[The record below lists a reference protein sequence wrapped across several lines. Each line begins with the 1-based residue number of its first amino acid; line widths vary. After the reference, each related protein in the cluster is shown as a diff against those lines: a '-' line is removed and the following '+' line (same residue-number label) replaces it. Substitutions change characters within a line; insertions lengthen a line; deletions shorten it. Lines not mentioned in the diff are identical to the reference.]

1 MISLANSEKT
11 LLEQYWFSFSTA
23 AQTEKIGE
31 TNWCKHLMN
40 SLCEKKKIDIKN
52 QLWFF

>member
-1 MISLANSEKT
+1 MISFSTGKLRKKT
-11 LLEQYWFSFSTA
+11 VLEQHWFSFSTA

-40 SLCEKKKIDIKN
+40 SLYEKKKMFG
-52 QLWFF
+52 FF